1 MFNKLCTFAASAALA
16 GALALS
22 SQAALAQQSGD
33 DLTPIDFT
41 LDFVYQG
48 VHGFYLRALQE
59 GYFQEEGLDVTID
72 QGEGSAATVTRVM
85 SGAYDAGFGDINAII
100 QQAVLNPGEQ
110 PRMVYQIYSKA
121 PFVMVTRKDGK
132 IQSLE
137 DLPGT
142 LLGGPAG
149 SPTLRLF
156 PGFAAANGIDPESI
170 EYMNMAPNLQE
181 QLMVRG
187 DIDGTLVFN
196 VSAFINLI
204 KMGEDPNN
212 YNWFTFADHGLGVY
226 SNGLMVSPQLMEEN
240 PEAVQGLVNAINR
253 SMTEIIA
260 NPQLGIDAM
269 MKVEPLLNAELEL
282 QRLNFAIE
290 NLIKADDTAEIGLG
304 DIDGAKLDAAITV
317 ISEAYGL
324 EEEPDASMVYTNSF
338 LPGKSERAFPGL

>member
-1 MFNKLCTFAASAALA
+1 MFKTLRTLTATALVA
-16 GALALS
+16 GAGVLS
-22 SQAALAQQSGD
+22 APATQAEE
-33 DLTPIDFT
+33 LTPVKFT

-48 VHGFYLRALQE
+48 VHGFYLRALQQ
-59 GYFQEEGLDVTID
+59 GYFEDEGLDVTID

-110 PRMVYQIYSKA
+110 PMMVYQIYSKA

-132 IQSLE
+132 IQSLD

-156 PGFAAANGIDPESI
+156 PGFARANGIDPDSI

-204 KMGEDPNN
+204 KMGENPED

-226 SNGLMVSPQLMEEN
+226 SNGVMVSPKMLNEN
-240 PEAVQGLVNAINR
+240 PEAVAGLVRAINR
-253 SMTEIIA
+253 SMVEIIA
-260 NPQLGIDAM
+260 EPQLGIDAM
-269 MKVEPLLNAELEL
+269 MEVEPLLNADLEL
-282 QRLNFAIE
+282 DRLNFAIE
-290 NLIKADDTAEIGLG
+290 NLIMADETKAMGLG
-304 DIDGAKLDAAITV
+304 VVDDAKLDGAITV
-317 ISEAYGL
+317 ISEAYEL
-324 EEEPDASMVYTNSF
+324 ETAPDADQVYTAEF
-338 LPGKSERAFPGL
+338 LPEIADREVPGL

>member
-1 MFNKLCTFAASAALA
+1 MLKSLRGMAATALLTSVALLASPAAK
-16 GALALS
+16 
-22 SQAALAQQSGD
+22 AQ
-33 DLTPIDFT
+33 DLTPINFT

-59 GYFQEEGLDVTID
+59 GYFEDEGLEVTID

-110 PRMVYQIYSKA
+110 PTMVYQVYSKA

-156 PGFAAANGIDPESI
+156 PGFARANGVDPESI

-187 DIDGTLVFN
+187 NIDGTLVFN

-204 KMGEDPNN
+204 KMGENPDD
-212 YNWFTFADHGLGVY
+212 YNWFTFADYGLGVY
-226 SNGLMVSPQLMEEN
+226 SNGIMVSPQLLNED
-240 PEAVQGLVNAINR
+240 PEAVAGLVRAINR
-253 SMTEIIA
+253 SMMEIIA
-260 NPQLGIDAM
+260 EPQLGIDAM
-269 MKVEPLLNAELEL
+269 IAVEPLLDAELEL
-282 QRLNFAIE
+282 ERLNFAID
-290 NLIKADDTAEIGLG
+290 NLIMAEETKEMGLG
-304 DIDGAKLDAAITV
+304 VVDDAKLDAAITI
-317 ISEAYGL
+317 ISEAYEL
-324 EEEPDASMVYTNSF
+324 EVEPDAGLVYTDQF
-338 LPGKSERAFPGL
+338 LPEIDARKVSGL